1 MTEKLF
7 YPDFFNDV
15 FGPIMQPGSSGGF
28 AGTDRIGRVAR
39 HALKSEPK
47 RARIL
52 FNPSE
57 KRLVSLGTWME
68 DRAYL
73 GGIMDFDTEDERL
86 FQAHELARG
95 QGLSYEFGELDR
107 DNGIPHSTTFLVE
120 GEGGDQAKVI
130 ASSIGG
136 GMIRVYEIHDFKV
149 NWQADTYALLLW
161 KTDGEKVSDEVL
173 KRTEELLGDE
183 LVATNKVE
191 DTAGKTGILIESAK
205 EAGEEIISF
214 LEQEGLEY
222 RRLPLLLP
230 VATTLRRKQQ
240 LFTSVE
246 EWREVA
252 KERGISFV
260 QAAIEYEKN
269 FSGWSDR
276 QIWDYFERIASILDA
291 QIHSLERL
299 GCENVE
305 DTPMLPIYGKNW
317 EQYEKKN
324 RVLSDKLTRHIIVH
338 ALATNAKVPGV
349 KIVPGPMGTGG
360 GYLFSALDAVREE
373 RGFSHE
379 KLIEGLIVAAGFGVI
394 AFTRSNPSGERG
406 CVGESGVCSAMAAA
420 AVAWMAGSCDKAAE
434 NAASMALQAS
444 FGITCD
450 AIPGGLEFPC
460 ITRTVRAAVNAPL
473 YADLAL
479 SGIDPLIPYHE
490 VVDAM
495 ELHYKRSDKRLLC
508 GSECGLNCTPTADKC
523 KQFIAGDVMKDFL
536 KYDAQADGKRV

>member
-1 MTEKLF
+1 MRPDKIF

-39 HALKSEPK
+39 HALKSEPQK
-47 RARIL
+47 VKIL

-73 GGIMDFDTEDERL
+73 GGILDFDTEDVRL
-86 FQAHELARG
+86 FDAHQLAREAG
-95 QGLSYEFGELDR
+95 ISYEFGER
-107 DNGIPHSTTFLVE
+107 EADNGIAHSTTFYLE
-120 GEGGDQAKVI
+120 GKNGDTAEVI

-136 GMIRVYEIHDFKV
+136 GMIKVHKIHGFSLD
-149 NWQADTYALLLW
+149 WQADTYALLVW
-161 KTDGEKVSDEVL
+161 QKSGKANYEDVISKIR
-173 KRTEELLGDE
+173 KQLGDE
-183 LVATNKVE
+183 LVADYEIHGENGE
-191 DTAGKTGILIESAK
+191 TGY
-205 EAGEEIISF
+205 F
-214 LEQEGLEY
+214 LESSAPINGESRHDLEENALEY
-222 RRLPLLLP
+222 RELPALLP
-230 VATTLRRKQQ
+230 VVTRKNRKSQ

-246 EWREVA
+246 EWRSVA
-252 KERGISFV
+252 AERGISFV

-269 FSGWSDR
+269 FSGWSDKE
-276 QIWDYFERIASILDA
+276 IWDYFERIASILDE
-291 QIHSLERL
+291 QIHSLERI
-299 GCENVE
+299 GYENVP
-305 DTPMLPIYGKNW
+305 DTPMLPVYGKNW
-317 EQYEKKN
+317 KKYEEEKA
-324 RVLSDKLTRHIIVH
+324 VLSDKLTRHIIVH

-379 KLIEGLIVAAGFGVI
+379 KMIEGLIIAAGFGVI

-420 AVAWMAGSCDKAAE
+420 AVAWMAGSDDKAAE
-434 NAASMALQAS
+434 DAASMALQAS

-460 ITRTVRAAVNAPL
+460 ITRTVRAAVNAPF

-479 SGIDPLIPYHE
+479 AGIDPLIPYHE
-490 VVDAM
+490 VIDAM
-495 ELHYKRSDKRLLC
+495 ELHYQRSDKKLLC
-508 GSECGLNCTPTADKC
+508 GSCCGLNCTPTAEKC
-523 KQFIAGDVMKDFL
+523 KHFMADNVMDGLL
-536 KYDAQADGKRV
+536 KYEAV